1 MTIWPVT
8 GSWSGAAT
16 EADAEAVAAGE
27 RRGPAAGVGLAMKVI
42 SSLRS
47 GAHPGW
53 TTTAILLASTFTDGL
68 VVEADLDG
76 GVLAVRYGL
85 GREPGLTTFAAGGPD
100 ADGGWRAHAQDAGG
114 VPVLVGPDAQAASTS
129 MWRTAGERIT
139 HKLVVAADG
148 VAIVDA
154 GRLRS
159 PVPIVAA
166 SDLLAVFVNPVA
178 DQLVALTHLVPTLRQ
193 AVRVRWPSCSSAT
206 ALLGWRATSSGP
218 LGTVIGQAERP
229 RCRRGLAAGGR
240 LSFPSGRSRLA
251 RAVGALGL
259 R

>member
-1 MTIWPVT
+1 MRVV
-8 GSWSGAAT
+8 SLASVRGA
-16 EADAEAVAAGE
+16 
-27 RRGPAAGVGLAMKVI
+27 PGV
-42 SSLRS
+42 
-47 GAHPGW
+47 

-85 GREPGLTTFAAGGPD
+85 GREPGLTTFAAGGSG

-114 VPVLVGPDAQAASTS
+114 VPVLVGPDAPGASTS

-139 HKLVVAADG
+139 HKLVAADG
-148 VAIVDA
+148 VAVVDA

-166 SDLLAVFVNPVA
+166 SDLLAVLVNPVA

-193 AVRVRWPSCSSAT
+193 AVRGRVAVVLVGDGPYGVGDVEQSVGVSVVGQLPNDPDAAE
-206 ALLGWRATSSGP
+206 ALR
-218 LGTVIGQAERP
+218 V
-229 RCRRGLAAGGR
+229 GG
-240 LSFPSGRSRLA
+240 SRSRLARSQLA
-251 RAVGALGL
+251 RAVGALGAEL
-259 R
+259 SSALLEPTPAVATS

>member
-1 MTIWPVT
+1 
-8 GSWSGAAT
+8 
-16 EADAEAVAAGE
+16 
-27 RRGPAAGVGLAMKVI
+27 MKVV
-42 SSLRS
+42 SLASVR
-47 GAHPGW
+47 GAPGV
-53 TTTAILLASTFTDGL
+53 TTAAILLASTFTDGL

-114 VPVLVGPDAQAASTS
+114 VPVLVGPDAPGASTS

-139 HKLVVAADG
+139 HKLVAADG
-148 VAIVDA
+148 VAVVDA

-166 SDLLAVFVNPVA
+166 SDLLAVLVNPVA

-193 AVRVRWPSCSSAT
+193 AVRGRVAVVLVGDGPYGVGDVERSVGVPVVGQLPNDPDAAE
-206 ALLGWRATSSGP
+206 ALR
-218 LGTVIGQAERP
+218 V
-229 RCRRGLAAGGR
+229 GG
-240 LSFPSGRSRLA
+240 SRSRLARSQLA
-251 RAVGALGL
+251 RAVGALGGEL
-259 R
+259 SSALLEPTTAGAAS